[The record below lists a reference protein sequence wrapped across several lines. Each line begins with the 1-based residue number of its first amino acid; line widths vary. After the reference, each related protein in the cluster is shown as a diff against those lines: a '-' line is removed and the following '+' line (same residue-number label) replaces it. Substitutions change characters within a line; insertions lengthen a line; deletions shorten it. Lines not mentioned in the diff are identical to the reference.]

1 MKKSLISLFIMAI
14 VLLMSS
20 CSDSKKVADVVVT
33 DCQKSLAISYFH
45 VGNLKQIDN
54 YFSQYI
60 FIGKGIKKDGLIQ
73 TASHA
78 DIDNMNFMQGKV
90 ISS

>member
-20 CSDSKKVADVVVT
+20 CSDSKKVADVIVT
-33 DCQKSLAISYFH
+33 NYQKALAISYFP
-45 VGNLKQIDN
+45 VAKVKQIDN

-60 FIGKGIKKDGLIQ
+60 FIGKRIKKDGLIQ

>member
-20 CSDSKKVADVVVT
+20 CSDSKKVAYVVVT
-33 DCQKSLAISYFH
+33 DFQKALAISYFP
-45 VGNLKQIDN
+45 VGNIKQVDN

-60 FIGKGIKKDGLIQ
+60 FIVKGIQTGGLIQ

>member
-1 MKKSLISLFIMAI
+1 MKKLLISLFIMAI

-33 DCQKSLAISYFH
+33 DYQKALAISNFH
-45 VGNLKQIDN
+45 GGNLKQIDN
-54 YFSQYI
+54 FFSHYI
-60 FIGKGIKKDGLIQ
+60 HIGQGMQ
-73 TASHA
+73 AASHGE
-78 DIDNMNFMQGKV
+78 NSVMNFMQGKV

>member
-20 CSDSKKVADVVVT
+20 CSDSKKVAYVVVT
-33 DCQKSLAISYFH
+33 DFQEALAISYFP
-45 VGNLKQIDN
+45 VGNIKQVDN

-60 FIGKGIKKDGLIQ
+60 FIGKGIQAECLAPI
-73 TASHA
+73 ASHA
-78 DIDNMNFMQGKV
+78 DISNINFMMGKV